1 MTNYAFM
8 KAAQEKVEACW
19 NKLQRET
26 KIFRTMPKVRFD
38 LRSLGT
44 AGIAVGASTIRLNM
58 GYIAQADEML
68 RRTVPHE
75 VCHCWL
81 AAIGDSSHSRS
92 SYDAY
97 AVAIGGRRRR
107 RSPHGPEFMALMRF
121 FGIEETRTH
130 TMGKAAIPAG
140 SSRKLWAYKCP
151 GCGYKYQ
158 LSTNIHN
165 KISRGQRRWH
175 PSCGRERGILVRDIT
190 FVKKDI

>member
-8 KAAQEKVEACW
+8 KAAQEKMEACW
-19 NKLQRET
+19 NKLQKAKGRT
-26 KIFRTMPKVRFD
+26 LTMPKLRFD
-38 LRSLGT
+38 LRSSGT
-44 AGIAVGASTIRLNM
+44 AGIAVGSSTIRLNM
-58 GYIAQADEML
+58 GYIAQAEEML

-81 AAIGDSSHSRS
+81 AATGDSSHVRS
-92 SYDAY
+92 AYDAY
-97 AVAIGGRRRR
+97 SVVLGGRRRR
-107 RSPHGPEFMALMRF
+107 RSPHGPEFMSLMRF

-140 SSRKLWAYKCP
+140 SSRRLWAYKCS

-165 KISRGQRRWH
+165 KLMRGQHRWH
-175 PSCGRERGILVRDIT
+175 PSCGRERGKIVSD
-190 FVKKDI
+190 